1 MARLWAALLLL
12 AAVFAMH
19 GIQCMATGSA
29 LEHGSTSLG
38 AAASVGAAAASVH
51 VGPVA
56 DAMPDHGRVAATHGA
71 GDAGTTG
78 ASGLP
83 APWHDAHA
91 LAVCLA
97 VLLAGLTFLG
107 ASALRRGVAVPL
119 VRGSPT
125 SARWPTGWARQPR
138 PPDLSALCLLRI

>member
-19 GIQCMATGSA
+19 GIQCAAAGSA
-29 LEHGSTSLG
+29 PEHGFTSLG
-38 AAASVGAAAASVH
+38 EAASVGVPVASIH

-56 DAMPDHGRVAATHGA
+56 DAMPDHGHGAATQMADADGA
-71 GDAGTTG
+71 TG
-78 ASGLP
+78 SSGLP
-83 APWHDAHA
+83 APWHDAHL

-97 VLLAGLTFLG
+97 VLLAGLMALG
-107 ASALRRGVAVPL
+107 AVVLRRGVAIPP

-125 SARWPTGWARQPR
+125 PSRWPTGWSRQPR
-138 PPDLSALCLLRI
+138 PPTLSALCLLRI